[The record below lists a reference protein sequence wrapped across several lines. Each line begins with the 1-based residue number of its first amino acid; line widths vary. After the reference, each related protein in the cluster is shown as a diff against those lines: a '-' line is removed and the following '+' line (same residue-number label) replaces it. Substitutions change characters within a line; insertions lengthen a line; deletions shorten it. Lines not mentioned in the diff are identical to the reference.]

1 MDYNSISATH
11 FQYRDSESVKLFIL
25 IFVNFIVNNCYPN
38 DNVYYPIITDLVLD
52 TFNITD
58 LSTID
63 LYGYE
68 ESSKLTVRFI
78 KDLIISVQELTQ
90 EQSLEEIKPLEIN
103 KCMVDGIQYI
113 KYYSFAENEPYGF
126 KIENGNDEAVTK
138 DDLKA
143 LVDNHH
149 PIWSAAIFPS
159 TESMSL
165 AAPPAPPNSPQL
177 RF

>member
-1 MDYNSISATH
+1 MSYHNISATH
-11 FQYRDSESVKLFIL
+11 FQNRNSESVKDFIL
-25 IFVNFIVNNCYPN
+25 KFVQFIVNNCYSN
-38 DNVYYPIITDLVLD
+38 YNVYYPIIKELVLD

-68 ESSKLTVRFI
+68 ESSKLTVRFM
-78 KDLIISVQELTQ
+78 KDLINLVKLLTP

-113 KYYSFAENEPYGF
+113 KYTTFEEDTYGF
-126 KIENGNDEAVTK
+126 KNINGYDITVTK
-138 DDLKA
+138 DELAA
-143 LVDNHH
+143 LDNNHL
-149 PIWSAAIFPS
+149 PWSAAIFPS
-159 TESMSL
+159 TESMST
-165 AAPPAPPNSPQL
+165 PAPPNSPQL